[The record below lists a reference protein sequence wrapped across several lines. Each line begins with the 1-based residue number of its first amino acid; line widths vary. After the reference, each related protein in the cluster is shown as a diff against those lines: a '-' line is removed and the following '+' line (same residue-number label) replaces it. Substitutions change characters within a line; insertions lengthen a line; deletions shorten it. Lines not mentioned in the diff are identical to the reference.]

1 MDLDNQGDGWVWV
14 TVRASA
20 ALLALCFALLPAVA
34 SAQYAFR
41 FLIVRNFAPVRI
53 DRANAYGQG
62 GWHYEC
68 IGFTNLST
76 KTVTSV
82 RFHFIYIDAKFER
95 VGEDFFERK
104 GSFDPGGAVE
114 GLGVATNVAM
124 PRYEQDL
131 SSHPDCQSFR
141 FPPQGISV
149 NMVAVDRVEFADGT
163 SWTAPTPRPSAT
175 PSTTPE
181 VSPAA
186 SATPQ

>member
-1 MDLDNQGDGWVWV
+1 MRRV
-14 TVRASA
+14 
-20 ALLALCFALLPAVA
+20 AVA
-34 SAQYAFR
+34 AMLVAVLVGAPARAQYAFR

-68 IGFTNLST
+68 VGFTNMST
-76 KTVTSV
+76 KVVTSI
-82 RFHFIYIDAKFER
+82 RFHFIYIDAKFDR

-114 GLGVATNVAM
+114 GQGVATNVPM
-124 PRYEQDL
+124 PREAQDL
-131 SSHPDCQSFR
+131 STHPDCQSFR
-141 FPPQGISV
+141 FPAQGISV

-175 PSTTPE
+175 PSTMPD
-181 VSPAA
+181 VSPMP
-186 SATPQ
+186 SATPP